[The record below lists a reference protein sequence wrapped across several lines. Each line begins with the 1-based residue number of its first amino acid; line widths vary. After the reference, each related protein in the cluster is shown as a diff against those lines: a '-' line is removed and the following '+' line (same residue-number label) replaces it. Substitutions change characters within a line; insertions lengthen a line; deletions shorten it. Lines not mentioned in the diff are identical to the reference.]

1 MLPSL
6 VKDLPCPLCTA
17 CSLTIRVANCNLGI
31 VSMLETY
38 CTTCEQVVNST
49 HSSDRVGASHST
61 KVPFTVTRSAVL
73 ATMDMGVGNAGLV
86 KFCRCLDTPAMHHKT
101 YSTHSK
107 AITTASMEVVTDVLC
122 ESAQIVRKVYK
133 DLDPSIDESGVID
146 LTVSFDGSWMT
157 RGHKSLYGIGCI
169 VEVVTGLVIDFAVLS
184 LYCQSCSYASKR
196 HGGKNTAGFQQWHER
211 HTDCNC
217 NYHGS
222 SGGMEVAAA
231 EICGSVLS
239 SPIVSAIRRCCRMV
253 TRAPTSTCVICACMA
268 VMSRLRRRNAS
279 TTLPRGWARHSANWH
294 QRGKSLAQLSV
305 DVGMGN

>member
-1 MLPSL
+1 MEPSSSGRTSATASCGEAASSLRTSATERKFAYRDQLGETGNTNIPPLADVPPAATVIVRSSVLPSL

-49 HSSDRVGASHST
+49 HSSDRVGASQST

-73 ATMDMGVGNAGLV
+73 ATMDMGVGNAGLM

-146 LTVSFDGSWMT
+146 LTVSFDGSWISTYMSCVIAHSMIIMSCNSSNLMAFD
-157 RGHKSLYGIGCI
+157 RGHL
-169 VEVVTGLVIDFAVLS
+169 E
-184 LYCQSCSYASKR
+184 
-196 HGGKNTAGFQQWHER
+196 
-211 HTDCNC
+211 
-217 NYHGS
+217 
-222 SGGMEVAAA
+222 
-231 EICGSVLS
+231 
-239 SPIVSAIRRCCRMV
+239 
-253 TRAPTSTCVICACMA
+253 
-268 VMSRLRRRNAS
+268 
-279 TTLPRGWARHSANWH
+279 
-294 QRGKSLAQLSV
+294 
-305 DVGMGN
+305 

>member
-1 MLPSL
+1 MSYICFQSASCGEPSSSGRTSATASCGEAASSLRTSATERKFAYRDQLGETGNTNIPPLADVPPAATEIVRSSVLPSL

-17 CSLTIRVANCNLGI
+17 GSLTIRVANCNLGI

-49 HSSDRVGASHST
+49 HSSDCVGASHST
-61 KVPFTVTRSAVL
+61 KVPFTVKRSAVL

-146 LTVSFDGSWMT
+146 LTVSFDRSWISTYMSCVIAHSMIIMSCNSSNLMAFD
-157 RGHKSLYGIGCI
+157 RGHL
-169 VEVVTGLVIDFAVLS
+169 E
-184 LYCQSCSYASKR
+184 
-196 HGGKNTAGFQQWHER
+196 
-211 HTDCNC
+211 
-217 NYHGS
+217 
-222 SGGMEVAAA
+222 
-231 EICGSVLS
+231 
-239 SPIVSAIRRCCRMV
+239 
-253 TRAPTSTCVICACMA
+253 
-268 VMSRLRRRNAS
+268 
-279 TTLPRGWARHSANWH
+279 
-294 QRGKSLAQLSV
+294 
-305 DVGMGN
+305 